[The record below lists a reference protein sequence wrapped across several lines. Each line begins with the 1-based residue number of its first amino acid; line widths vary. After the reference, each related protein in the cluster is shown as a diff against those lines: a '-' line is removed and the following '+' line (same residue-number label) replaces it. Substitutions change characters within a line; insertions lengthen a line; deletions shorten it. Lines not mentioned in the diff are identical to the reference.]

1 MKANH
6 AIKGACILALMA
18 GMVSCGID
26 MPKSTPSSY
35 ETITVEKSDIVLPV
49 KFSAKM
55 RGEHDVTIMP
65 QVSGQL
71 MQICVS
77 EGQQVQKGATLFVI
91 DSRNAELELQAAE
104 ANLLAAEAKESS
116 AKMEWESNKNLF
128 EKKIVSRY
136 MLDNAENNYKQ
147 AQAAVCQAQATAN
160 RARVNLGFCT
170 ITAPVTGVIG
180 GINFRVGDQVSPA
193 SQLTMLSGNEKM
205 QAEFSINESLI
216 EAQVSM
222 GLSKSDVEK
231 YLSSLPPVTF
241 VMKNGTEYPCK
252 GRITSLTGV
261 VDATT
266 GTLACKATFPNP
278 DGHLFSGIQGTVV
291 LPLDEK
297 DVMVIPQVAVVRLQ
311 DKRLVYVVQPD
322 STASA
327 VSITTEDTGNGKD
340 VIVTSGLNI
349 GDKIV
354 TVGANNVQ
362 EGQKVLF

>member
-1 MKANH
+1 MRTKLA
-6 AIKGACILALMA
+6 KCFCIMGVAALML
-18 GMVSCGID
+18 SCGIE

-35 ETITVEKSDIVLPV
+35 ETMIVTQSDIVLPI

-55 RGEHDVTIMP
+55 KGQHDVTIIP

-71 MQICVS
+71 MQKCVS
-77 EGQQVQKGATLFVI
+77 EGQQVQKGTVLFKI
-91 DSRNAELELQAAE
+91 DSRNAELELEAAE
-104 ANLLAAEAKESS
+104 ANLLAAKAKESS

-128 EKKIVSRY
+128 EKHIVSQY

-147 AQAAVCQAQATAN
+147 AKAAVSQAKATVN

-170 ITAPVTGVIG
+170 ITAPVAGVIG
-180 GINFRVGDQVSPA
+180 GISIHEGDQVSPA
-193 SQLTMLSGNEKM
+193 TQLTVLSGNEKM
-205 QAEFSINESLI
+205 TAQFSINESLV
-216 EAQVSM
+216 EEQVSL
-222 GLSKSDVEK
+222 GLSKADVEK
-231 YLSSLPPVTF
+231 YLRSLPDVTF
-241 VMKNGTEYPCK
+241 VMKNGTEYPHK

-261 VDATT
+261 VDMTT

-291 LPLDEK
+291 LPLNEK
-297 DVMVIPQVAVVRLQ
+297 NVMVIPQVAVVRLQ

-327 VSITTEDTGNGKD
+327 VAITTEDAGNGQD
-340 VIVTSGLNI
+340 VIVTSGLNV
-349 GDKIV
+349 GDQIV

-362 EGQKVLF
+362 DGQRVLF